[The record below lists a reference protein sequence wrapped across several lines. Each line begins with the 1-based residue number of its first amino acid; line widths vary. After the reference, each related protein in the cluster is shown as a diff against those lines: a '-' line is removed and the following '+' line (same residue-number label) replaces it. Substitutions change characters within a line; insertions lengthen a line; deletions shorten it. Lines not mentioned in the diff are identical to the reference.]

1 MPSFDPS
8 QLATWTDGHWTALP
22 RGVLTGFSHDT
33 RALRAGD
40 VFVALRTGKRD
51 GHDFLPAAQTAG
63 ASAAIVSTP
72 NPGLA
77 LPQLVVADPL
87 AAFQKIAATHRAAF
101 QAAGGIVIGI
111 SGSAGKTSTKNLL
124 AGILRPAGVLATE
137 GNLNNHIGV
146 PLTLTRLDPA
156 LHRYAVIEV
165 GISAPGE
172 METLTAMIAPD
183 HAIITMVAPAHTQDL
198 GDIDGVAREKAVLL
212 EHVKAN
218 GMRIFPSDCLK
229 FSAFATLST
238 GIALRRTTL
247 DTVRLMT
254 VPTCAKRIFANVSL
268 TFMAKNTGLT
278 LSVNSDSP
286 LHDYTLRCASLGM
299 AQNAALAITL
309 ALHLG
314 VSDSQIQSALAS
326 WKPAKWRGEILRDSD
341 GRLFYL
347 DLYNANPASMAD
359 ALDAFSRVA
368 PAGMPRLYVIG
379 CMEELGPDAARH
391 HRELGQNL
399 SQFLRPRDEALLI
412 GDLAPCIAA
421 GITPPSSKI
430 IIASASS
437 EIAARIAAF
446 QGAIFLKGSRRHALE
461 NALPASLLSA
471 TAQPC

>member
-1 MPSFDPS
+1 
-8 QLATWTDGHWTALP
+8 
-22 RGVLTGFSHDT
+22 
-33 RALRAGD
+33 
-40 VFVALRTGKRD
+40 
-51 GHDFLPAAQTAG
+51 
-63 ASAAIVSTP
+63 
-72 NPGLA
+72 
-77 LPQLVVADPL
+77 
-87 AAFQKIAATHRAAF
+87 
-101 QAAGGIVIGI
+101 
-111 SGSAGKTSTKNLL
+111 
-124 AGILRPAGVLATE
+124 
-137 GNLNNHIGV
+137 
-146 PLTLTRLDPA
+146 
-156 LHRYAVIEV
+156 
-165 GISAPGE
+165 
-172 METLTAMIAPD
+172 
-183 HAIITMVAPAHTQDL
+183 
-198 GDIDGVAREKAVLL
+198 
-212 EHVKAN
+212 
-218 GMRIFPSDCLK
+218 
-229 FSAFATLST
+229 
-238 GIALRRTTL
+238 
-247 DTVRLMT
+247 
-254 VPTCAKRIFANVSL
+254 
-268 TFMAKNTGLT
+268 
-278 LSVNSDSP
+278 
-286 LHDYTLRCASLGM
+286 M